1 MASDDELPPP
11 VIALVPM
18 LVATPEKA
26 KPPPAKRLRT
36 VLKTNSVDDPD
47 PQHAEA
53 PVPPPVDKKPAAAT
67 PARANPSPGN
77 GVATTGQV
85 TNVDKKAGFVKMQ
98 EIDGVSNYVAHFKNW
113 RKTFTPAQ
121 WTDPEKAA
129 DVCG

>member
-11 VIALVPM
+11 VIAVVPM

-36 VLKTNSVDDPD
+36 MLKTNNVAGPD
-47 PQHAEA
+47 PQNAEA

-85 TNVDKKAGFVKMQ
+85 ASVGRKAGYVKRQ
-98 EIDGVSNYVAHFKNW
+98 EIDGVTTYVAHSKN
-113 RKTFTPAQ
+113 
-121 WTDPEKAA
+121 
-129 DVCG
+129 